1 MSALKVIAVVLVI
14 LISGVLTVAG
24 TKPDVFS
31 VARSVTIQAPP
42 ERVFALINDF
52 HLWPNWSPWERLDPA
67 MKRSYSGSERGKG
80 AVYAWEGTSKVGAGR
95 MEITESN
102 SPSQLKIAL
111 DFVKPIE
118 SRSQA
123 EYRLRPDG
131 TGTRITWEMH
141 GPNSFGAK
149 IVQVFFDTET
159 MVGKDFETG
168 LANLKQ
174 AAEH

>member
-52 HLWPNWSPWERLDPA
+52 HLWTNWSPWEKLDPA
-67 MKRSYSGSERGKG
+67 MKRSYSGADAGKG
-80 AVYAWEGTSKVGAGR
+80 AVYAWEGSGKVGAGR

-102 SPSQLKIAL
+102 APSDLKIAL
-111 DFVKPIE
+111 DFIKPFE
-118 SRSQA
+118 SRNQA
-123 EYRLRPDG
+123 EYSLKPDG
-131 TGTRITWEMH
+131 SGTRVTWEMH
-141 GPNSFGAK
+141 GPNPFLAK
-149 IVQVFFDTET
+149 VMQVFFDAET

-168 LANLKQ
+168 LSNLKQ